1 MANVTRYDPF
11 GELFDDFFKG
21 YFVRPVGGD
30 SRTTAPRLTVD
41 VTEQNGAFKVLAEIP
56 GVKKDDI
63 RVTIDG
69 DQVTIRAETKQ
80 EKDVKDGERL
90 VHSERYFGKVSRS
103 FRLGYEIDQARRR
116 GEVQRRGAGAR
127 PAEEAK
133 RGVEADHDPV
143 TTQAA
148 REGPARRP
156 SLPRFTF
163 RAGVRRPAHG
173 PQPVTCSRSRR
184 VRSRRSIVSSSSRPC
199 WAAAT
204 ACRSSRGASTI
215 RSRSARLWRRNA
227 SATSRA
233 S

>member
-21 YFVRPVGGD
+21 YFIRPVGGD

-69 DQVTIRAETKQ
+69 DQVTIGAETKQ

-103 FRLGYEIDQARRR
+103 FRLGYEIDQA
-116 GEVQRRGAGAR
+116 GA
-127 PAEEAK
+127 EAK
-133 RGVEADHDPV
+133 YNDGVLELVLPKK
-143 TTQAA
+143 QNAA
-148 REGPARRP
+148 
-156 SLPRFTF
+156 SK
-163 RAGVRRPAHG
+163 
-173 PQPVTCSRSRR
+173 Q
-184 VRSRRSIVSSSSRPC
+184 I
-199 WAAAT
+199 
-204 ACRSSRGASTI
+204 TI
-215 RSRSARLWRRNA
+215 Q
-227 SATSRA
+227 
-233 S
+233 